1 MTDLFERVK
10 QLIINAMENG
20 YDPLAQSAREL
31 AEDIIETTG
40 ECEEEGVEAVTKAA
54 QQVKDYFE
62 GDKKDE

>member
-1 MTDLFERVK
+1 
-10 QLIINAMENG
+10 MENG

-62 GDKKDE
+62 GYKKDE